1 MKGRITVDIEWKPE
15 MIDAANEVSKIEN
28 VDVSDIWVKVI
39 KLYSDVFEEEFSN
52 NPEFT
57 YEIKTEVISNE

>member
-1 MKGRITVDIEWKPE
+1 MKGRITIDINWKPE

-28 VDVSDIWVKVI
+28 IDVSDIWTKAI
-39 KLYSDVFEEEFSN
+39 KLYADVFEEEFSD

-57 YEIKTEVISNE
+57 YEIKTEVFSNE